1 MRLSAGRSFAVVG
14 AGRCPM
20 AVPWGRSQSVALL
33 YLCAVRSLPAAALAC
48 LATQPL
54 TLVVSSGM
62 SRWWALGGFA
72 GGLQRILAKLQVAD
86 RAQAFVR
93 ATDAG
98 LGHQSR
104 TRQDVRPTSYPILPP
119 TAGTTAS

>member
-1 MRLSAGRSFAVVG
+1 M
-14 AGRCPM
+14 
-20 AVPWGRSQSVALL
+20 ALL
-33 YLCAVRSLPAAALAC
+33 YLCAVRSLPAAALHAWQP
-48 LATQPL
+48 TPL

-104 TRQDVRPTSYPILPP
+104 TRQDIRPTSYAILPP